1 MPPAGTPAAGG
12 PGAGGEGTSVTPAP
26 AWPLY
31 IAPSLAL
38 ALSART
44 LPEPCRAPS
53 ALQHAE
59 PSALSATVGMEP
71 GPGPPETPSRGTGSM
86 ARILRGCYLPEGTTR
101 GDTEVWVP
109 GNSTTGE
116 SFLNTRACT
125 HQALPKQGTSAYD
138 HSSMLWP
145 NRVGR
150 RQPRRGALTH
160 PAAAERRPA

>member
-1 MPPAGTPAAGG
+1 MPVHATSWHAGG

-59 PSALSATVGMEP
+59 PSALSGNGARP
-71 GPGPPETPSRGTGSM
+71 GP
-86 ARILRGCYLPEGTTR
+86 ARDSKSGNGAH
-101 GDTEVWVP
+101 GEV
-109 GNSTTGE
+109 
-116 SFLNTRACT
+116 
-125 HQALPKQGTSAYD
+125 
-138 HSSMLWP
+138 
-145 NRVGR
+145 
-150 RQPRRGALTH
+150 
-160 PAAAERRPA
+160 